1 MNIVAVTGC
10 FDVLHLGH
18 VKLIQFAKE
27 YGRVIIGINSDRAIR
42 LLKGMN
48 RPINNQDDRK
58 QVLESIK
65 KVYKVF
71 IVDDT
76 DMVEF
81 LKLHKPN
88 FWCKGN
94 QYSLETLNQQERQ
107 VVESYGG
114 QIIFAPHIEGKS
126 TTSILQR
133 LHD

>member
-10 FDVLHLGH
+10 FDILHIGH

-27 YGRVIIGINSDRAIR
+27 YGKVIIGMNSDRAIK
-42 LLKGMN
+42 LLKGEN
-48 RPINNQDDRK
+48 RPVNNQEDRK

-76 DMVEF
+76 NIVEF

-88 FWCKGN
+88 FWCKGSD
-94 QYSLETLNQQERQ
+94 YCLETLNQEERKTI
-107 VVESYGG
+107 ESYGG
-114 QIIFAPHIEGKS
+114 QIIFAPLIQGKS
-126 TTSILQR
+126 TTNILKR